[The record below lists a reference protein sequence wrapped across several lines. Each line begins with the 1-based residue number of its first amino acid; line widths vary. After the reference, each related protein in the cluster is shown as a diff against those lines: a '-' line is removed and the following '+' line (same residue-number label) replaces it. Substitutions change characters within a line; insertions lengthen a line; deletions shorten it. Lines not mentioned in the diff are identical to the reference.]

1 MSVARAQDL
10 WQVYFRRSAFGDAD
24 PGSVSLKRRIA
35 RAAVSGVVRTALKVT
50 WATTRSSAPGAEDLL
65 SDFVLG
71 NKRGIL
77 LSWHNRVVGLLM
89 LFARQAQAADNDNF
103 KLASLISASEDG
115 ELLARPIRDQGGQ
128 VARGSSSR
136 DALAALREAV
146 AMARRGY
153 SLTTVGDGPRGP
165 RYELKAGA
173 VLLSK
178 LTGMPVYPI
187 TWAGTR
193 VAQLHRAWDQLMI
206 PLPFSRVEYRL
217 GEPLQ
222 VPADADDEV
231 MANARRELESRLH
244 TLTAWADQNTRI
256 AWQIPKPKPG
266 EVLKRRRTEQG
277 AGKRR

>member
-10 WQVYFRRSAFGDAD
+10 WGEYFRRVAFGDAD
-24 PGSVSLKRRIA
+24 PRAVSFKRRLM
-35 RAAVSGVVRTALKVT
+35 RSAVSAGVRTALKVT
-50 WATTRSSAPGAEDLL
+50 WATTRMSAPGQEDLL
-65 SDFVLG
+65 RDFVRG
-71 NKRGIL
+71 EKRGIL
-77 LSWHNRVVGLLM
+77 LSWHNRVVGMLM
-89 LFARQAQAADNDNF
+89 LLSRQAQAEDNDSYRM
-103 KLASLISASEDG
+103 ASLISASEDG

-136 DALAALREAV
+136 DALAALREAL
-146 AMARRGY
+146 AFARRGY

-165 RYELKAGA
+165 SYELKAGA
-173 VLLSK
+173 VVLSK

-187 TWAGTR
+187 TWAGTK

-206 PLPFSRVEYRL
+206 PMPFSRIQFRL

-222 VPADADDEV
+222 VAADADDEA
-231 MANARRELESRLH
+231 MAEARRELESRLH
-244 TLTAWADQNTRI
+244 TLTEWADQETRVG
-256 AWQIPKPKPG
+256 WQIPKPKPG